1 MDEFYMERALKLA
14 KRGIGMVNPNP
25 MVGAVVVKDNKII
38 GEGFHEKYGDTH
50 AERNA
55 IKNAIDDV
63 EGSTLYVTLEPC
75 AHYGKTP
82 PCVDLLIEKKIKKVI
97 IGMID
102 PNPLVAGK
110 SIKKLRENNIEV
122 KVGVKEDEC
131 RKLNEVFV
139 KYIKTKKPFVIMKA
153 GISIDGKIATS
164 SGESKWITSEKSRL
178 HSQELR
184 NRMSGIMVGINTVL
198 SDDPLLTYRGKCKG
212 KDPVRIIVDSTLRVP
227 LESKVIKYN
236 NNNTIVACVANSN
249 LVKKELLEKMG
260 IRVIQTDARNGRVNL
275 QELIEKLGKEKIDS
289 ILLEGGGTLNFSA
302 LKEGIVDK
310 VRFYIAPKIIGGE
323 NSRNSV
329 SGEGFYSLSECV
341 NIRDILYERIGDEIV
356 VEGYIS
362 REV

>member
-14 KRGIGMVNPNP
+14 KKGVGMVNPNP
-25 MVGAVVVKDNKII
+25 MVGAVIVKDNKII
-38 GEGFHEKYGDTH
+38 GEGFHEKYGDNH

-55 IKNAIDDV
+55 IKNAIEDI

-97 IGMID
+97 IGMLD

-139 KYIKTKKPFVIMKA
+139 KYIKTKKPFIIMKA

-164 SGESKWITSEKSRL
+164 SGESKWITSEKSRQ

-184 NRMSGIMVGINTVL
+184 NIMSGIMVGINTVL
-198 SDDPLLTYRGKCKG
+198 SDDPLLTYRGKYEG
-212 KDPVRIIVDSTLRVP
+212 KDPVRIIVDSTLRIP

-236 NNNTIVACVANSN
+236 NNNTIVACIANSD
-249 LVKKELLEKMG
+249 LEKKELLEKMG
-260 IRVIQTDARNGRVNL
+260 TRVIQTKARNGRVDL

-329 SGEGFYSLSECV
+329 SGEGFYSLRECV
-341 NIRDILYERIGDEIV
+341 NIRDVLYERIGDEIV
-356 VEGYIS
+356 VEGYVS